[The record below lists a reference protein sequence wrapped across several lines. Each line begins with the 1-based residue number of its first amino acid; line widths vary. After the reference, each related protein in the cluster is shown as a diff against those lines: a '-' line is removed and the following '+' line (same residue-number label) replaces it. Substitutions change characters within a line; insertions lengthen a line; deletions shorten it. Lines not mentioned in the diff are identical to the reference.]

1 MAALVLRG
9 LRKTFRSRGRP
20 AVDAVRGIDLELRS
34 GELLGL
40 LGPSGCGKSTTLR
53 MIAGLETVTGG
64 DILVGGAS
72 VVGRPAQAR
81 NIGVAFENY
90 ALYPPLSVAEN
101 LAFGLRARGRG
112 ARGSR
117 AEIARK
123 VAEIAERVALTDLLE
138 ARPAGLSSGQKQRVA
153 LARALIREPD
163 VLLLDEPLSHLDAA
177 QRDTTRRELKR
188 IQRDLGHT
196 TILVTHDQEEALS
209 LADRI
214 AVMKDGVIQQL
225 GTPYEIYDSPANVF
239 VADFVGEPAIN
250 LLPGIA
256 TGDGHARLSE
266 TVSFALPVEVA
277 AGREVVIGIR
287 PEDLRLSG
295 GSGGPGEGGVRAP
308 GEGGV
313 PGNGVPGEG
322 RVPGNRM
329 PGEGGVPA
337 RVSAHEPLLESGI
350 ATLSLEG
357 VVRPLVVVTDP
368 EVRLARDER
377 VRVAADPALT
387 HVFDAETGDSL
398 R

>member
-1 MAALVLRG
+1 MTELELRD
-9 LRKTFRSRGRP
+9 LRKTYRARGRP
-20 AVDAVRGIDLELRS
+20 PVDAVRGIDLALRS

-72 VVGRPAQAR
+72 VTARPAQQR

-90 ALYPPLSVAEN
+90 ALYPPLTVAQN
-101 LAFGLRARGRG
+101 LAFGLRARR
-112 ARGSR
+112 R
-117 AEIARK
+117 ADRADVDRK
-123 VAEIAERVALTDLLE
+123 VREIAERVDLTAILE
-138 ARPAGLSSGQKQRVA
+138 AHPAGLSSGQKQRVS

-239 VADFVGEPAIN
+239 VADFVGEPAVN
-250 LLPGIA
+250 LFPGVA
-256 TGDGHARLSE
+256 TDDAHARLSD
-266 TVSFALPVEVA
+266 TVRIALPVPVP
-277 AGREVVIGIR
+277 AGREVVVGIR
-287 PEDLRLSG
+287 PEDLTLTGADDG
-295 GSGGPGEGGVRAP
+295 GL
-308 GEGGV
+308 
-313 PGNGVPGEG
+313 
-322 RVPGNRM
+322 
-329 PGEGGVPA
+329 PA
-337 RVSAHEPLLESGI
+337 RVVAHEPLLESGI
-350 ATLSLEG
+350 ATLALDG
-357 VVRPLVVVTDP
+357 VERPLVVLTAP
-368 EVRLARDER
+368 EIRLAHDDR
-377 VRVAADPALT
+377 VHVTADPDLT

>member
-1 MAALVLRG
+1 MTGTGLELRE
-9 LRKTFRSRGRP
+9 LRKTYRSRGRP
-20 AVDAVRGIDLELRS
+20 SVDAVRGIDLTLRS

-53 MIAGLETVTGG
+53 MIAGLESVTAG

-72 VVGRPAQAR
+72 VVERPARQR

-101 LAFGLRARGRG
+101 LAFGLKARRGAARG
-112 ARGSR
+112 ARGDV
-117 AEIARK
+117 ERK
-123 VAEIAERVALTDLLE
+123 VKDIAERVGLTDLLG
-138 ARPAGLSSGQKQRVA
+138 ARPAGLSSGQKQRVS

-177 QRDTTRRELKR
+177 QRDSTRRELKR
-188 IQRDLGHT
+188 IQKDLGHT

-239 VADFVGEPAIN
+239 VADFVGEPAIT

-256 TGDGHARLSE
+256 GDGHARLSDA
-266 TVSFALPVEVA
+266 VRIALPVPVDE
-277 AGREVVIGIR
+277 GRKVVVGIR
-287 PEDLRLSG
+287 PEDVRLTA
-295 GSGGPGEGGVRAP
+295 EGGL
-308 GEGGV
+308 
-313 PGNGVPGEG
+313 
-322 RVPGNRM
+322 
-329 PGEGGVPA
+329 PA
-337 RVSAHEPLLESGI
+337 RVVAHEPLLESGL
-350 ATLSLEG
+350 ATLALDG
-357 VVRPLVVVTDP
+357 VERHLVVLTDP
-368 EVRLARDER
+368 EVRLAHDER
-377 VRVAADPALT
+377 VRVAADPRHT
-387 HVFDAETGDSL
+387 HVFDAETGASL

>member
-1 MAALVLRG
+1 MTGTGLELRE
-9 LRKTFRSRGRP
+9 LRKTYRSRGRP
-20 AVDAVRGIDLELRS
+20 SVDAVRGIDLTLRS

-53 MIAGLETVTGG
+53 MIAGLESVTGG

-72 VVGRPAQAR
+72 VVERPAQRR

-101 LAFGLRARGRG
+101 LAFGLKARRRA
-112 ARGSR
+112 ARGSGDDV
-117 AEIARK
+117 ERK
-123 VAEIAERVALTDLLE
+123 VKDIAERVGLTDLLG
-138 ARPAGLSSGQKQRVA
+138 ARPAGLSSGQKQRVS

-177 QRDTTRRELKR
+177 QRDSTRRELKR
-188 IQRDLGHT
+188 IQKDLGHT

-239 VADFVGEPAIN
+239 VADFVGEPAIT

-256 TGDGHARLSE
+256 GDGRARLSE
-266 TVSFALPVEVA
+266 AVRIALPVPVDE
-277 AGREVVIGIR
+277 GRKVVVGIR
-287 PEDLRLSG
+287 PEDVRLTA
-295 GSGGPGEGGVRAP
+295 EGGL
-308 GEGGV
+308 
-313 PGNGVPGEG
+313 
-322 RVPGNRM
+322 
-329 PGEGGVPA
+329 PA
-337 RVSAHEPLLESGI
+337 RVVAHEPLLESGL
-350 ATLSLEG
+350 ATLALDG
-357 VVRPLVVVTDP
+357 VERHLVVLTDP
-368 EVRLARDER
+368 EVRLAHDER
-377 VRVAADPALT
+377 VRVAADPRHT
-387 HVFDAETGDSL
+387 HVFDAETGVSL

>member
-1 MAALVLRG
+1 MTELELRD
-9 LRKTFRSRGRP
+9 LRKTYRARGRP
-20 AVDAVRGIDLELRS
+20 GVDAVRGLDLALRS

-53 MIAGLETVTGG
+53 MIAGLEPVTGG

-72 VVGRPAQAR
+72 VVERPAQRR

-101 LAFGLRARGRG
+101 LAFGLKARGRK
-112 ARGSR
+112 ARGDVD
-117 AEIARK
+117 RK
-123 VAEIAERVALTDLLE
+123 VKEIAERVGLTDLLD
-138 ARPAGLSSGQKQRVA
+138 ARPAGLSSGQKQRVS

-188 IQRDLGHT
+188 IQKDLGHT

-239 VADFVGEPAIN
+239 VADFVGEPAIT

-256 TGDGHARLSE
+256 DHDGHARLSGS
-266 TVSFALPVEVA
+266 VRIALPVPVHP
-277 AGREVVIGIR
+277 GREVVVGIR
-287 PEDLRLSG
+287 PEDVRLTAEDG
-295 GSGGPGEGGVRAP
+295 L
-308 GEGGV
+308 
-313 PGNGVPGEG
+313 
-322 RVPGNRM
+322 
-329 PGEGGVPA
+329 PA
-337 RVSAHEPLLESGI
+337 RVVAHEPLLEAGI
-350 ATLSLEG
+350 ATLALDG
-357 VVRPLVVVTDP
+357 VERHLVVLTDP
-368 EVRLARDER
+368 EVRLAHDER
-377 VRVAADPALT
+377 VRVAADRRHT

>member
-1 MAALVLRG
+1 MTGLELRE
-9 LRKTFRSRGRP
+9 LRKTYRSRGRP
-20 AVDAVRGIDLELRS
+20 PVDAVRGIDLNLRS

-53 MIAGLETVTGG
+53 MIAGLESVTGG

-72 VVGRPAQAR
+72 VVERPAQQR

-101 LAFGLRARGRG
+101 LAFGLKARRRAARGDVD
-112 ARGSR
+112 
-117 AEIARK
+117 RK
-123 VAEIAERVALTDLLE
+123 VKEIAERVGLTGLLH
-138 ARPAGLSSGQKQRVA
+138 ARPAGLSSGQKQRVS

-188 IQRDLGHT
+188 IQKDLGHT

-239 VADFVGEPAIN
+239 VADFVGEPAIT
-250 LLPGIA
+250 LLPGISG
-256 TGDGHARLSE
+256 GDGHARLSD
-266 TVSFALPVEVA
+266 TVRVALPVPVDR
-277 AGREVVIGIR
+277 GREVVVGIR
-287 PEDLRLSG
+287 PEDVRLTA
-295 GSGGPGEGGVRAP
+295 EGGL
-308 GEGGV
+308 
-313 PGNGVPGEG
+313 
-322 RVPGNRM
+322 
-329 PGEGGVPA
+329 PA
-337 RVSAHEPLLESGI
+337 RVVAHEPLLESGL
-350 ATLSLEG
+350 ATLALDG
-357 VVRPLVVVTDP
+357 VERHLVVLTEP
-368 EVRLARDER
+368 EVRLAHDER
-377 VRVAADPALT
+377 VRVAADPEHT
-387 HVFDAETGDSL
+387 RVFDAETGESL

>member
-1 MAALVLRG
+1 MTELELRD
-9 LRKTFRSRGRP
+9 LRKTYAVRGRP
-20 AVDAVRGIDLELRS
+20 PVDAVRGIDLTLRS

-64 DILVGGAS
+64 DVLVGGAS
-72 VVGRPAQAR
+72 VISRPAQQR

-90 ALYPPLSVAEN
+90 ALYPPLTVAEN
-101 LAFGLRARGRG
+101 LAFGLKARWRSDRG
-112 ARGSR
+112 DV
-117 AEIARK
+117 ARK
-123 VAEIAERVALTDLLE
+123 VGEIAERVDLTGILD
-138 ARPAGLSSGQKQRVA
+138 ARPAGLSSGQKQRVS

-225 GTPYEIYDSPANVF
+225 GTPYEIYDSPANLF

-250 LLPGIA
+250 LLPGVA
-256 TGDGHARLSE
+256 TDDGHARLSD
-266 TVSFALPVEVA
+266 TARIALPVPVA
-277 AGREVVIGIR
+277 AGREVVVGIR
-287 PEDLRLSG
+287 PEDLSLTG
-295 GSGGPGEGGVRAP
+295 GDGLA
-308 GEGGV
+308 
-313 PGNGVPGEG
+313 
-322 RVPGNRM
+322 
-329 PGEGGVPA
+329 A
-337 RVSAHEPLLESGI
+337 RVVAHEPLLESGI
-350 ATLSLEG
+350 ATLALDG
-357 VVRPLVVVTDP
+357 VESPLVVLTDA
-368 EVRLARDER
+368 EVRLAHDDR
-377 VRVAADPALT
+377 VHVTADPDLT
-387 HVFDAETGDSL
+387 HVFDAETGASL

>member
-1 MAALVLRG
+1 MASGTGLELRE
-9 LRKTFRSRGRP
+9 LRKTYRSRGRP
-20 AVDAVRGIDLELRS
+20 SVDAVRGIDLTLRS

-53 MIAGLETVTGG
+53 MIAGLESVTGG

-72 VVGRPAQAR
+72 VVERPAQQR

-101 LAFGLRARGRG
+101 LAFGLKARRG
-112 ARGSR
+112 AARGSR
-117 AEIARK
+117 NDVERK
-123 VAEIAERVALTDLLE
+123 VKDIAERVGLTGLLG
-138 ARPAGLSSGQKQRVA
+138 ARPAGLSSGQKQRVS

-177 QRDTTRRELKR
+177 QRDSTRRELKR
-188 IQRDLGHT
+188 IQKDLGHT

-239 VADFVGEPAIN
+239 VADFVGEPAIT

-256 TGDGHARLSE
+256 GDGHARLSDA
-266 TVSFALPVEVA
+266 VRLALPVPVDE
-277 AGREVVIGIR
+277 GRNVVVGIR
-287 PEDLRLSG
+287 PEDVRLTA
-295 GSGGPGEGGVRAP
+295 EGGL
-308 GEGGV
+308 
-313 PGNGVPGEG
+313 
-322 RVPGNRM
+322 
-329 PGEGGVPA
+329 PA
-337 RVSAHEPLLESGI
+337 RVVAHEPLLESGL
-350 ATLSLEG
+350 ATLALDG
-357 VVRPLVVVTDP
+357 VERHLVVLTDP
-368 EVRLARDER
+368 EVRLAHDER
-377 VRVAADPALT
+377 VRVAADPRHT
-387 HVFDAETGDSL
+387 HVFDAETGASL

>member
-1 MAALVLRG
+1 MTELELRD
-9 LRKTFRSRGRP
+9 LRKTYRARGRP
-20 AVDAVRGIDLELRS
+20 AVDAVRGIDLALRS

-64 DILVGGAS
+64 DILVGGTS
-72 VVGRPAQAR
+72 VTGRPAQRR

-90 ALYPPLSVAEN
+90 ALYPPLTVAQN
-101 LAFGLRARGRG
+101 LAFGLK
-112 ARGSR
+112 
-117 AEIARK
+117 ARK
-123 VAEIAERVALTDLLE
+123 RADRGDVDRKVREIAERVDLTAVLD
-138 ARPAGLSSGQKQRVA
+138 ARPAGLSSGEKQRVS

-250 LLPGIA
+250 LVRGVA
-256 TGDGHARLSE
+256 EAGAHARLSG
-266 TVSFALPVEVA
+266 TVRVALPVPVA
-277 AGREVVIGIR
+277 AGRDVVVGVR

-295 GSGGPGEGGVRAP
+295 EEGI
-308 GEGGV
+308 
-313 PGNGVPGEG
+313 
-322 RVPGNRM
+322 
-329 PGEGGVPA
+329 PA
-337 RVSAHEPLLESGI
+337 RVLAHEPLLESGI
-350 ATLSLEG
+350 ATLALEG
-357 VVRPLVVVTDP
+357 VEPSLVVLTDP
-368 EVRLARDER
+368 EVRLAHDDR
-377 VRVAADPALT
+377 VHITADPHLT
-387 HVFDAETGDSL
+387 HVFDAETGESL

>member
-1 MAALVLRG
+1 M
-9 LRKTFRSRGRP
+9 
-20 AVDAVRGIDLELRS
+20 DAVRGIDLSLRS

-53 MIAGLETVTGG
+53 MIAGLESVTGG

-72 VVGRPAQAR
+72 VTERPAQQR

-101 LAFGLRARGRG
+101 LAFGLKARRKAARGDVD
-112 ARGSR
+112 
-117 AEIARK
+117 RK
-123 VAEIAERVALTDLLE
+123 VREIAERVGLTGLLD
-138 ARPAGLSSGQKQRVA
+138 ARPAGLSSGQKQRVC

-188 IQRDLGHT
+188 IQKDLGHT

-239 VADFVGEPAIN
+239 VADFVGEPAIT

-256 TGDGHARLSE
+256 TGDGHARLSDS
-266 TVSFALPVEVA
+266 VRIALPVPVEQ
-277 AGREVVIGIR
+277 GREVVVGVR
-287 PEDLRLSG
+287 PEDVRLTA
-295 GSGGPGEGGVRAP
+295 EGDL
-308 GEGGV
+308 
-313 PGNGVPGEG
+313 
-322 RVPGNRM
+322 
-329 PGEGGVPA
+329 PA
-337 RVSAHEPLLESGI
+337 RVVAHEPLLESGL
-350 ATLSLEG
+350 ATLALDG
-357 VVRPLVVVTDP
+357 VERHLVVLTGP
-368 EVRLARDER
+368 EVRLAHDDR
-377 VRVAADPALT
+377 VRVAADRRHT
-387 HVFDAETGDSL
+387 HVFDAETGDAL

>member
-1 MAALVLRG
+1 MTELELRD
-9 LRKTFRSRGRP
+9 LRKTYRARGRP
-20 AVDAVRGIDLELRS
+20 GVDAVRGLDLALRS

-53 MIAGLETVTGG
+53 MIAGLEPVTGG

-72 VVGRPAQAR
+72 VVERPAQQR

-101 LAFGLRARGRG
+101 LAFGLKARGRK
-112 ARGSR
+112 ARGDVD
-117 AEIARK
+117 RK
-123 VAEIAERVALTDLLE
+123 VKEIAERVGLTDLLD
-138 ARPAGLSSGQKQRVA
+138 ARPAGLSSGQKQRVS

-188 IQRDLGHT
+188 IQKDLGHT

-239 VADFVGEPAIN
+239 VADFVGEPAIT

-256 TGDGHARLSE
+256 DRDGHARLSGP
-266 TVSFALPVEVA
+266 VRIALPVPVGP
-277 AGREVVIGIR
+277 GREVVVGIR
-287 PEDLRLSG
+287 PEDVRLTAEDG
-295 GSGGPGEGGVRAP
+295 L
-308 GEGGV
+308 
-313 PGNGVPGEG
+313 
-322 RVPGNRM
+322 
-329 PGEGGVPA
+329 PA
-337 RVSAHEPLLESGI
+337 RVVAHEPLLESGI
-350 ATLSLEG
+350 ATLALDG
-357 VVRPLVVVTDP
+357 VERHLVVLTDP
-368 EVRLARDER
+368 EVRLAHDER
-377 VRVAADPALT
+377 VRVAADLQHT

>member
-1 MAALVLRG
+1 MTGTGLELRE
-9 LRKTFRSRGRP
+9 LRKTYRSRGRP
-20 AVDAVRGIDLELRS
+20 SVDAVRGIDLTLRS

-53 MIAGLETVTGG
+53 MIAGLESVTGG

-72 VVGRPAQAR
+72 VVERPAQQR

-101 LAFGLRARGRG
+101 LAFGLKARRRA

-117 AEIARK
+117 GDVERK
-123 VAEIAERVALTDLLE
+123 VKDIAERVGLTGLLG
-138 ARPAGLSSGQKQRVA
+138 ARPAGLSSVQKQRVS

-177 QRDTTRRELKR
+177 QRDSTRRELKR
-188 IQRDLGHT
+188 IQKDLGHT

-239 VADFVGEPAIN
+239 VADFVGEPAIT

-256 TGDGHARLSE
+256 GDGHARLSE
-266 TVSFALPVEVA
+266 AVSVALPVPVDE
-277 AGREVVIGIR
+277 GRKVVVGIR
-287 PEDLRLSG
+287 PEDVRLTS
-295 GSGGPGEGGVRAP
+295 EGTL
-308 GEGGV
+308 
-313 PGNGVPGEG
+313 
-322 RVPGNRM
+322 
-329 PGEGGVPA
+329 PA
-337 RVSAHEPLLESGI
+337 RVVAHEPLLESGL
-350 ATLSLEG
+350 ATLALDG
-357 VVRPLVVVTDP
+357 VERHLVVLTDP
-368 EVRLARDER
+368 EVRLAHDER
-377 VRVAADPALT
+377 VRVAADPRHT
-387 HVFDAETGDSL
+387 HVFDAETGASL

>member
-1 MAALVLRG
+1 MTGTGLELRE
-9 LRKTFRSRGRP
+9 LRKTYRSRGRP
-20 AVDAVRGIDLELRS
+20 SVDAVRGIDLTLRS

-53 MIAGLETVTGG
+53 MIAGLESVTGG

-72 VVGRPAQAR
+72 VVERPAQQR

-101 LAFGLRARGRG
+101 LAFGLKARRRA

-117 AEIARK
+117 GDVERK
-123 VAEIAERVALTDLLE
+123 VKDIAERVGLTGLLG
-138 ARPAGLSSGQKQRVA
+138 ARPAGLSSGQKQRVS

-177 QRDTTRRELKR
+177 QRDSTRRELKR
-188 IQRDLGHT
+188 IQKDLGHT

-239 VADFVGEPAIN
+239 VADFVGEPAIT

-256 TGDGHARLSE
+256 GDGHARLSE
-266 TVSFALPVEVA
+266 AVSVALPVPVDE
-277 AGREVVIGIR
+277 GRKVVVGIR
-287 PEDLRLSG
+287 PEDVRLTS
-295 GSGGPGEGGVRAP
+295 EGTL
-308 GEGGV
+308 
-313 PGNGVPGEG
+313 
-322 RVPGNRM
+322 
-329 PGEGGVPA
+329 PA
-337 RVSAHEPLLESGI
+337 RVVAHEPLLESGL
-350 ATLSLEG
+350 ATLALDG
-357 VVRPLVVVTDP
+357 VERHLVVLTDP
-368 EVRLARDER
+368 EVRLAHDER
-377 VRVAADPALT
+377 VRVAADPRHT
-387 HVFDAETGDSL
+387 HVFDAETGASL

>member
-1 MAALVLRG
+1 MRHRQRWLTDPQSGVLMAELELRE
-9 LRKTFRSRGRP
+9 LRKTYRSRGRP

-90 ALYPPLSVAEN
+90 ALYPPLNVAEN
-101 LAFGLRARGRG
+101 LAFGLKARRRA
-112 ARGSR
+112 ARGSH
-117 AEIARK
+117 ADVARK
-123 VAEIAERVALTDLLE
+123 VAEIAERVDLTGLLH

-250 LLPGIA
+250 LLPGIS
-256 TGDGHARLSE
+256 TGDGRARLSE
-266 TVSFALPVEVA
+266 AVSFALPVTVA
-277 AGREVVIGIR
+277 EGREVVIGIR
-287 PEDLRLSG
+287 PEDLRLAGADG
-295 GSGGPGEGGVRAP
+295 GSGARDGGNGGAPTGVR
-308 GEGGV
+308 
-313 PGNGVPGEG
+313 
-322 RVPGNRM
+322 
-329 PGEGGVPA
+329 A

-350 ATLSLEG
+350 ATLALEG
-357 VVRPLVVVTDP
+357 VVRPLVVLTDP

-377 VRVAADPALT
+377 VRVTADPGLT

>member
-1 MAALVLRG
+1 MTGLELRE
-9 LRKTFRSRGRP
+9 LRKTYQSRGRP
-20 AVDAVRGIDLELRS
+20 SVDAVRGIDLNLGS

-53 MIAGLETVTGG
+53 MIAGLEAVTGG

-72 VVGRPAQAR
+72 VVERPAQQR

-101 LAFGLRARGRG
+101 LAFGLKARKKAARGDV
-112 ARGSR
+112 
-117 AEIARK
+117 ERK
-123 VAEIAERVALTDLLE
+123 VKEIAERVGLTDLLG
-138 ARPAGLSSGQKQRVA
+138 ARPAGLSSGQKQRVS

-188 IQRDLGHT
+188 IQQDLGHT

-239 VADFVGEPAIN
+239 VADFVGEPAIT

-256 TGDGHARLSE
+256 TGDGEARLSGS
-266 TVSFALPVEVA
+266 VRIALPVPVDE
-277 AGREVVIGIR
+277 GREVVVGIR
-287 PEDLRLSG
+287 PEDVRLTA
-295 GSGGPGEGGVRAP
+295 EGGL
-308 GEGGV
+308 
-313 PGNGVPGEG
+313 
-322 RVPGNRM
+322 
-329 PGEGGVPA
+329 PA
-337 RVSAHEPLLESGI
+337 RVVAHEPLLESGL
-350 ATLSLEG
+350 ATLALDG
-357 VVRPLVVVTDP
+357 VERHLVVLTDP
-368 EVRLARDER
+368 EVRLAHDER
-377 VRVAADPALT
+377 VRVAADPQHT
-387 HVFDAETGDSL
+387 HVFDAETGASL

>member
-1 MAALVLRG
+1 
-9 LRKTFRSRGRP
+9 
-20 AVDAVRGIDLELRS
+20 VDAVRGIDLSLGS

-53 MIAGLETVTGG
+53 MIAGLEPVTGG

-72 VVGRPAQAR
+72 VVERPAQQR

-101 LAFGLRARGRG
+101 LAFGLKARGRRARGDVD
-112 ARGSR
+112 
-117 AEIARK
+117 RK
-123 VAEIAERVALTDLLE
+123 VKEIAERVGLTDLLH
-138 ARPAGLSSGQKQRVA
+138 ARPAGLSSGQKQRVS

-188 IQRDLGHT
+188 IQQDLGHT

-239 VADFVGEPAIN
+239 VADFVGEPAIT

-256 TGDGHARLSE
+256 DGDGHARLSGS
-266 TVSFALPVEVA
+266 VRIALPVPVDE
-277 AGREVVIGIR
+277 GREVVIGIR
-287 PEDLRLSG
+287 PEDVRLTA
-295 GSGGPGEGGVRAP
+295 EGGL
-308 GEGGV
+308 
-313 PGNGVPGEG
+313 
-322 RVPGNRM
+322 
-329 PGEGGVPA
+329 PA
-337 RVSAHEPLLESGI
+337 RVVAHEPLLESGL
-350 ATLSLEG
+350 ATLALDG
-357 VVRPLVVVTDP
+357 VGRHLVVLTDP
-368 EVRLARDER
+368 EVRLAHGER
-377 VRVAADPALT
+377 VRVAADRRHT

>member
-1 MAALVLRG
+1 MTGLELSE
-9 LRKTFRSRGRP
+9 LRKTYRARGRP
-20 AVDAVRGIDLELRS
+20 AVDAVRGVDLSLAS

-53 MIAGLETVTGG
+53 MIAGLEAVTGG
-64 DILVGGAS
+64 DIRVGGAS
-72 VVGRPAQAR
+72 VVRLPAQRR

-90 ALYPPLSVAEN
+90 ALYPPLTVAEN
-101 LAFGLRARGRG
+101 LAFGLKARRKAARGDVD
-112 ARGSR
+112 
-117 AEIARK
+117 RK
-123 VAEIAERVALTDLLE
+123 VGEIAERVGLTGILD
-138 ARPAGLSSGQKQRVA
+138 ARPAGLSSGQKQRVS

-250 LLPGIA
+250 LLPGTA
-256 TGDGHARLSE
+256 ESDAHARLSP
-266 TVSFALPVEVA
+266 TLRIALPVPVPT
-277 AGREVVIGIR
+277 GREVVVGIR
-287 PEDLRLSG
+287 PEDLSLT
-295 GSGGPGEGGVRAP
+295 GEDGL
-308 GEGGV
+308 
-313 PGNGVPGEG
+313 
-322 RVPGNRM
+322 
-329 PGEGGVPA
+329 PA
-337 RVSAHEPLLESGI
+337 RVIAHEPLLESGI
-350 ATLSLEG
+350 ATLTLDG
-357 VVRPLVVVTDP
+357 VEKPLVVLTAP
-368 EVRLARDER
+368 EVRLAHDDR
-377 VRVAADPALT
+377 VHVTADPHLT

>member
-1 MAALVLRG
+1 MTGTGLELRE
-9 LRKTFRSRGRP
+9 LRKTYRSRGRP
-20 AVDAVRGIDLELRS
+20 SVDAVRGIDLTLRS

-53 MIAGLETVTGG
+53 MIAGLESVTGG

-72 VVGRPAQAR
+72 VVERPAQQR

-101 LAFGLRARGRG
+101 LAFGLKARRG
-112 ARGSR
+112 AARGSR
-117 AEIARK
+117 GDVERK
-123 VAEIAERVALTDLLE
+123 VKDIAERVGLTDLLG
-138 ARPAGLSSGQKQRVA
+138 ARPAGLSSGQKQRVS

-177 QRDTTRRELKR
+177 QRDSTRRELKR
-188 IQRDLGHT
+188 IQQDLGHT

-239 VADFVGEPAIN
+239 VADFVGEPAIT

-256 TGDGHARLSE
+256 GDGHARLSDA
-266 TVSFALPVEVA
+266 VRLALPVPVDE
-277 AGREVVIGIR
+277 GRKVVVGIR
-287 PEDLRLSG
+287 PEDVRLTA
-295 GSGGPGEGGVRAP
+295 EGGL
-308 GEGGV
+308 
-313 PGNGVPGEG
+313 
-322 RVPGNRM
+322 
-329 PGEGGVPA
+329 PA
-337 RVSAHEPLLESGI
+337 RVVAHEPLLESGL
-350 ATLSLEG
+350 ATLALDG
-357 VVRPLVVVTDP
+357 VERHLVVLTDP
-368 EVRLARDER
+368 EVRLAHDER
-377 VRVAADPALT
+377 VRVAADPRHT
-387 HVFDAETGDSL
+387 HVFDAETGASL